1 MEAMK
6 HLHRRSPG
14 SPTAGAAPSRLRWA
28 APPLLGLALV
38 GAFGVAP
45 QLAGADDPPTL
56 PDISAAQ
63 LIEKIHSA
71 SLPGLSGTVRL
82 ESHLGLPDVGAAL
95 GPRGAPFTELLSG
108 SHTAMV
114 WFAGPDKARVALPD
128 ALAEKDVVRNG
139 QDLWLWQSDGQQVTH
154 VTLDGA
160 GRAGPG
166 HDGGTD
172 DHGADPTAHATPAQ
186 LATDLL
192 DAVDPTTRVAV
203 RNTAI
208 VAGRPAYELVLSPKS
223 ADTLVADAVL
233 AVDAQTGL
241 PLRVQVLAKDATTPA
256 FELGFTDIDLSVPP
270 NSAFRF
276 SPPPGAK
283 VTEASSPDQALVPG
297 NDGQEHG
304 RHGRPGRSSAASGA
318 PDQPAAGGAA
328 SQPPRVIGEGWD
340 AIVVLDRPPAATA
353 GGGDGRGGG
362 DMVQRLLDSAPAVS
376 GPFGSGHLLHTT
388 LLNVLVLDSGRI
400 LAGSVTAPALEAAA
414 ANLK

>member
-14 SPTAGAAPSRLRWA
+14 SPAAGAAPSRLRWA

-233 AVDAQTGL
+233 AVDARQGRHDARL
-241 PLRVQVLAKDATTPA
+241 RARLHRHRPVRAAQLRVPFLP
-256 FELGFTDIDLSVPP
+256 
-270 NSAFRF
+270 
-276 SPPPGAK
+276 SPGGQGDGGQFPRPGAR
-283 VTEASSPDQALVPG
+283 A
-297 NDGQEHG
+297 GQ
-304 RHGRPGRSSAASGA
+304 RRRSGA
-318 PDQPAAGGAA
+318 RPARAAGTRLRRLGGA
-328 SQPPRVIGEGWD
+328 
-340 AIVVLDRPPAATA
+340 
-353 GGGDGRGGG
+353 
-362 DMVQRLLDSAPAVS
+362 
-376 GPFGSGHLLHTT
+376 GPTGSGQRRL
-388 LLNVLVLDSGRI
+388 
-400 LAGSVTAPALEAAA
+400 PATQGHR
-414 ANLK
+414 